1 MTTTKITRE
10 QLKVLE
16 DAYKLEEL
24 ISEGPEC
31 IAFGTRPR
39 PDWAKALNGD
49 AFNAATKLEKELQD
63 TAQYV
68 AGLYAF
74 RRPKLYE
81 ITREALGLANSDE
94 LQTLYCVWTLIHQA
108 RYITDQLVFLR
119 SLARMIAKD
128 LGLEYDE
135 TQIDNA
141 LDLVD
146 DSFQVVEEWR
156 DIVEQ
161 SFVETGSARPAREA
175 AK

>member
-1 MTTTKITRE
+1 MTTKVTRE

-49 AFNAATKLEKELQD
+49 AFNAATKLEKELVK
-63 TAQYV
+63 A
-68 AGLYAF
+68 AGYAADPYDQH
-74 RRPKLYE
+74 RPKLYE

-108 RYITDQLVFLR
+108 EYITTQLVYLR
-119 SLARMIAKD
+119 SMARMTAKD
-128 LGLEYDE
+128 LGQEYDE
-135 TQIDNA
+135 TA
-141 LDLVD
+141 LDDAIELVGD
-146 DSFQVVEEWR
+146 PWQAAEEWR

-161 SFVETGSARPAREA
+161 RFVETGSARPAGEG